1 MSWAVLPEFCF
12 RSQIQNWEELLID
25 QVVVVPFRGI
35 FRGWRNVLVRNL
47 LKLGKRM
54 CRVVPLGRSSL
65 RHQDR
70 LGNDSLGNDSL
81 QSILAEKTLGFL
93 LDPKLT
99 MSLQCAIVAK
109 VVTSLL
115 GSVRQS
121 VANRLREVMTPLCSA
136 LVKQM
141 GGCVQLQVTK
151 YRRDIGHTGT

>member
-35 FRGWRNVLVRNL
+35 FRGWRNVLARNL

-70 LGNDSLGNDSL
+70 LGNDSL

-99 MSLQCAIVAK
+99 MSLQCTIVAK

-121 VANRLREVMTPLCSA
+121 VANSLREVMTPLCSA

-141 GGCVQLQVTK
+141 GACVQLQVTK
-151 YRRDIGHTGT
+151 CRRDIGPSKLI

>member
-1 MSWAVLPEFCF
+1 M
-12 RSQIQNWEELLID
+12 ID

-35 FRGWRNVLVRNL
+35 FRGWRNVLVRSL

-70 LGNDSLGNDSL
+70 LGNDSL

-99 MSLQCAIVAK
+99 MSLRCAIVAK
-109 VVTSLL
+109 VVSSLL

-121 VANRLREVMTPLCSA
+121 VANRLKEVMTPLCSA

-141 GGCVQLQVTK
+141 GGLCPAPGYQVQERHRT
-151 YRRDIGHTGT
+151 YWDIGSSKLI